1 MKLRKRS
8 EKGAEYSIIIRHSAF
23 GEVFKALDKRAGVY
37 VAVKKTTLIA
47 NEETIL
53 SESKLLMM
61 CNSPFIV
68 RYCGVVHDRDELW
81 VMIIFKRLT
90 E

>member
-1 MKLRKRS
+1 M
-8 EKGAEYSIIIRHSAF
+8 
-23 GEVFKALDKRAGVY
+23 DKRAGVY

-68 RYCGVVHDRDELW
+68 RYCGVVRDGDELW
-81 VMIIFKRLT
+81 VFIIFKRLT

>member
-1 MKLRKRS
+1 MGRRS
-8 EKGAEYSIIIRHSAF
+8 EKGAEQSIIIRHSAF
-23 GEVFKALDKRAGVY
+23 GKVFKALDKRAGVY

-68 RYCGVVHDRDELW
+68 RYCGVVRDGDELW
-81 VMIIFKRLT
+81 VFIIFKRLT

>member
-1 MKLRKRS
+1 M
-8 EKGAEYSIIIRHSAF
+8 
-23 GEVFKALDKRAGVY
+23 DKRAGVY

-68 RYCGVVHDRDELW
+68 RYCGVVRDGDELW
-81 VMIIFKRLT
+81 VIIIIKRLT

>member
-1 MKLRKRS
+1 MGRRS

-23 GEVFKALDKRAGVY
+23 GKVFKALDKRAGVY

-81 VMIIFKRLT
+81 VVVFFKRLT

>member
-1 MKLRKRS
+1 M
-8 EKGAEYSIIIRHSAF
+8 
-23 GEVFKALDKRAGVY
+23 DKRAGVY
-37 VAVKKTTLIA
+37 VAVKKTKLIA

-81 VMIIFKRLT
+81 VVFIFKRLT

>member
-1 MKLRKRS
+1 M
-8 EKGAEYSIIIRHSAF
+8 
-23 GEVFKALDKRAGVY
+23 DKRAGVY

-68 RYCGVVHDRDELW
+68 RYCGVVRDGDELW
-81 VMIIFKRLT
+81 VIVFFKRLT

>member
-1 MKLRKRS
+1 MGRRS

-53 SESKLLMM
+53 SESKLLMV

-81 VMIIFKRLT
+81 VVVFFKRLT

>member
-1 MKLRKRS
+1 MGRRS
-8 EKGAEYSIIIRHSAF
+8 EKGAEQSIIIRHSAF
-23 GEVFKALDKRAGVY
+23 GRVFKALDKRAGVY

-81 VMIIFKRLT
+81 VIIVFKRLT

>member
-1 MKLRKRS
+1 M
-8 EKGAEYSIIIRHSAF
+8 
-23 GEVFKALDKRAGVY
+23 DKRAGVY
-37 VAVKKTTLIA
+37 VAVKKTKLIT

-68 RYCGVVHDRDELW
+68 RYCGVVRDGDELW
-81 VMIIFKRLT
+81 VFIIFIRLT

>member
-1 MKLRKRS
+1 M
-8 EKGAEYSIIIRHSAF
+8 
-23 GEVFKALDKRAGVY
+23 DKRAGVY
-37 VAVKKTTLIA
+37 VAVKKTKLIA

-53 SESKLLMM
+53 SESKLLMK

-81 VMIIFKRLT
+81 VIIFFKWLT

>member
-1 MKLRKRS
+1 M
-8 EKGAEYSIIIRHSAF
+8 
-23 GEVFKALDKRAGVY
+23 DKRAGVY

-53 SESKLLMM
+53 SESKLLMK

-68 RYCGVVHDRDELW
+68 RYNEMICTENELW
-81 VMIIFKRLT
+81 VKHTTYR
-90 E
+90 

>member
-1 MKLRKRS
+1 M
-8 EKGAEYSIIIRHSAF
+8 
-23 GEVFKALDKRAGVY
+23 DKRAGVY

-68 RYCGVVHDRDELW
+68 RYCGVVRDGDELW
-81 VMIIFKRLT
+81 VIIIFIRLT

>member
-1 MKLRKRS
+1 MGRRS
-8 EKGAEYSIIIRHSAF
+8 EKGAEQSIIIRHSAF
-23 GEVFKALDKRAGVY
+23 GKVFKALDKRAGVY

-68 RYCGVVHDRDELW
+68 RYCGVVRDGDELW
-81 VMIIFKRLT
+81 VIIIIKRLT

>member
-1 MKLRKRS
+1 MGRRS
-8 EKGAEYSIIIRHSAF
+8 EKGVEYSIIIRHSAF

-81 VMIIFKRLT
+81 VIIFFKWLT